1 MKVWNLRC
9 AHGHGFEGWFAS
21 EEDYVRQQEQ
31 GLLSCPL
38 CGEAQVVRS
47 PSAPRLNLSG
57 AREMISPTG
66 ATPPAATA
74 STGGAAS
81 VTGETAVHPTSEQMQ
96 RIFLQAVRS
105 VMASTEDVG
114 ERFPEE
120 ARRIHLGEAPS
131 RGIRGQA
138 TPEEREELRDEG
150 IEVFSLPV
158 PEALKGPTH

>member
-9 AHGHGFEGWFAS
+9 AQGHGFEGWFAS
-21 EEDYVRQQEQ
+21 EDDYVRQQEQ

-38 CGEAQVVRS
+38 CGEVQVVRL

-57 AREMISPTG
+57 AREMVSPTG
-66 ATPPAATA
+66 ATPSAATP
-74 STGGAAS
+74 STKATP
-81 VTGETAVHPTSEQMQ
+81 VTGETTVHPTAEQMQ
-96 RIFLQAVRS
+96 RVFLQAVRS
-105 VMASTEDVG
+105 VMAGTEDVG